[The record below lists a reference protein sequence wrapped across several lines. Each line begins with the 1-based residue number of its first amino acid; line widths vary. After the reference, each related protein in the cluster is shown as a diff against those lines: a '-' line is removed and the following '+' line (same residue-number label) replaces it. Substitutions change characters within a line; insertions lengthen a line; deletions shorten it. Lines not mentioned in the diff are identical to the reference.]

1 MVNSRKRQ
9 LAFEIVDLFENLL
22 DQHNIY
28 VPDEDRTGAEGET
41 PLYGCTYYDLVDEV
55 EALIGSYK
63 LEMLIEASKKGGIQ
77 NG

>member
-1 MVNSRKRQ
+1 MVNNRERQ
-9 LAFEIVDLFENLL
+9 LAFEIVDLFDDLL

-28 VPDEDRTGAEGET
+28 VPDEDRTGAEDEA

-55 EALIGSYK
+55 AALIGSYK
-63 LEMLIEASKKGGIQ
+63 IGMLVEASKKEGIQ